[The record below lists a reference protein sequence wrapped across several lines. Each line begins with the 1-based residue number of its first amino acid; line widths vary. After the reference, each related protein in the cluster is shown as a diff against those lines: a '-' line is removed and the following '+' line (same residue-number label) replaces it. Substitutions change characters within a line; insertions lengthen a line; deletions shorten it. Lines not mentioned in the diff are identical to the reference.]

1 LQPSRQLGAWTKAM
15 DAIRLALYA
24 LISLVVA
31 GWAGAV
37 LVPVIGD
44 SGYSDAIAF
53 HFG

>member
-1 LQPSRQLGAWTKAM
+1 M
-15 DAIRLALYA
+15 NAIRLALYA

-31 GWAGAV
+31 GWAVVA

-44 SGYSDAIAF
+44 SGYSDVIAF